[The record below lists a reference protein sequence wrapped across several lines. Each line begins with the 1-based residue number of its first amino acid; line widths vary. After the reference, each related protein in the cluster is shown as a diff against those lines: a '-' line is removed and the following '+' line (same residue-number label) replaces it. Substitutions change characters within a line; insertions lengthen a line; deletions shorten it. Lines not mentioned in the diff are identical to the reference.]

1 MRGPDLDSGYS
12 VQKAGHEIPW
22 AAYGFHPTD
31 GEAMRFYCRL
41 FYAMSLE
48 QREDKS
54 CSLRLKSG
62 GPVKIEARL

>member
-1 MRGPDLDSGYS
+1 
-12 VQKAGHEIPW
+12 
-22 AAYGFHPTD
+22 
-31 GEAMRFYCRL
+31 MRFHGQHMDFIPRMAELCASTVEYSMDDE
-41 FYAMSLE
+41 AMSLE